1 MLEMMG
7 LPFALTGAALAV
19 FLAGIGSAIGLG
31 VAAKA
36 ATGVLSEKP
45 ERYGT
50 LMLLVVL
57 PSTQGIYG
65 FVIGLFV
72 MIKLNMFGPE
82 VVPVTWYQGLA
93 ILAACLPV
101 GVAGLF
107 SAIHQGR
114 TGAAGVLMSAKRP
127 DMAFKA
133 GVVYAAL
140 IELYAILG
148 FLISLLVLLMGIKL
162 PIPGATA

>member
-1 MLEMMG
+1 MEFMG
-7 LPFALTGAALAV
+7 MAFALLGGALAV
-19 FLAGIGSAIGLG
+19 FLAGFGSAIGLAA
-31 VAAKA
+31 AAKA

-65 FVIGLFV
+65 FVVGLFV
-72 MIKLNMFGPE
+72 MIKLNFFGGTPVE
-82 VVPVTWYQGLA
+82 VTWYQGLQ

-101 GVAGLF
+101 AFAGWI
-107 SAIHQGR
+107 SGIQQGR

-127 DMAFKA
+127 EMAFKA
-133 GVVYAAL
+133 GVVYAAM

-148 FLISLLVLLMGIKL
+148 FLVSLLILLMGIK
-162 PIPGATA
+162 IAVPGAGA

>member
-1 MLEMMG
+1 MEFMG
-7 LPFALTGAALAV
+7 MAFALLGGALAV
-19 FLAGIGSAIGLG
+19 FLAGFGSAIGLAA
-31 VAAKA
+31 AAKA

-65 FVIGLFV
+65 FVVGLFV
-72 MIKLNMFGPE
+72 MIKLNFFGGTPVE
-82 VVPVTWYQGLA
+82 VTWYQGLQ

-101 GVAGLF
+101 AFAGWI
-107 SAIHQGR
+107 SGIQQGR

-127 DMAFKA
+127 EMAFKA
-133 GVVYAAL
+133 GVVYAAM

-148 FLISLLVLLMGIKL
+148 FLVSLLILLMGIQ
-162 PIPGATA
+162 IAVPGAGA